1 MPPLAHGL
9 TLTRRIRSA
18 LFVALAASVSHAA
31 LAAETHT
38 VYIDENVPTANANA
52 VLAYSINKD
61 GSLTPVKGS
70 PFLTGGTGFAD
81 PSFKLGPFDV
91 DQEVTLNA
99 DSSVLYAVNAGSNS
113 ISAFSI
119 ATDGSL
125 TPIAGQPF
133 SAHGATPVS
142 LGLRDDTLVT
152 IDNAQNPLLVP
163 GTRRPVITVSKI
175 LPNGAL
181 SSLVDPRIVLP
192 TTAQPSQ
199 ALTTNTKPFIF
210 TAEFPGDGS
219 LRAFYESKD
228 GQLRQTDHVLLPMET
243 IKGKATQPLP
253 LGLWAHPTQPYLYV
267 GFVNTSEL
275 GVYHWTATGKLDF
288 VTKVPNK
295 GKAICWLRVST
306 DGKYLY
312 TANTASESMSVYDL
326 TDPTNPVEIQDVVIG
341 GKGGVQQFSLTPEG
355 DYLYLLQQENSTA
368 SVGHS
373 NKLYVLKVDATTG
386 KLTLLD
392 KDTVT
397 LPVAAKT
404 RPFGVAIR

>member
-1 MPPLAHGL
+1 MLPLAHGL
-9 TLTRRIRSA
+9 NLTGRVRSA
-18 LFVALAASVSHAA
+18 LFVALAASVSHVA
-31 LAAETHT
+31 LAVETHT
-38 VYIDENVPTANANA
+38 VYINENVPIANANA

-70 PFLTGGTGFAD
+70 PFPTGGTGFSD

-113 ISAFSI
+113 ISAFSV
-119 ATDGSL
+119 AADGSL

-133 SAHGATPVS
+133 AAHGATPIS
-142 LGLRDDTLVT
+142 LGLRDDTLVA
-152 IDNAQNPLLVP
+152 IDSAQNPLLLP
-163 GTRRPVITVSKI
+163 GSHRPVITVSKV

-181 SSLVDPRIVLP
+181 SSLVEPRIVLP
-192 TTAQPSQ
+192 STAQPSQ

-243 IKGKATQPLP
+243 IAGKATQPLP

-275 GVYHWTATGKLDF
+275 GVYHWTATGKLEF

-295 GKAICWLRVST
+295 GKAICWLRVSA

-312 TANTASESMSVYDL
+312 TANTVSESMSVYDL
-326 TDPTNPVEIQDVVIG
+326 TDPTKPVEIQDVVIG

-397 LPVAAKT
+397 LPVSAKT
-404 RPFGVAIR
+404 RPFGVTIR